1 MLDLFL
7 DNAAAGMGK
16 RVQAMETPRDH
27 CRPLNRLTTKQV
39 RERERRGGGEELGSL
54 VPSRFYLAAVEENRV
69 SPQL

>member
-39 RERERRGGGEELGSL
+39 RERERERGGGGGIG
-54 VPSRFYLAAVEENRV
+54 
-69 SPQL
+69 